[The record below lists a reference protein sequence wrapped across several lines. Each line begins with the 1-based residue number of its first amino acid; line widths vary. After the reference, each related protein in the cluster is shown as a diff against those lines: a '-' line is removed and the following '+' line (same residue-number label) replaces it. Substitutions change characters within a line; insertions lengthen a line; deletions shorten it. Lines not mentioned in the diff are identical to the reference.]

1 MTSSLIIRSAVSA
14 LFSAL
19 FARDALIYAQT
30 SDQPPSIAMTW
41 GDRPSI
47 HFGTAARIDLRLNL
61 QVDARESD
69 AALTPGGSVAWA
81 RKRVGVDGVVARVLG
96 FQVEGEIDEPS
107 PWRDVYVNYQQ
118 FDAVQ
123 LQAGQF
129 KLPFSRE
136 QTTSAAKL
144 DFVYRSRVAALLA
157 PGRDR
162 GVMVHG
168 RVIADR
174 LSYEAGTF
182 TRDGDNARHPGPERV
197 AGGRTIA
204 ARVTARP
211 FRSAHSAWR
220 TVEAGV
226 AGTWSDIAEGFPGF
240 QGETQ
245 FGEDFYEAELWVQ
258 GSLRRRGVE
267 FRWRPGPFSLT
278 SEYIRLAIERRAQ
291 GVEGTDLSPFVAD
304 GWYVSGTWTI
314 TGETK
319 TGAFGAV
326 EAAVRVEALGFSSEG
341 TGEPA
346 SASPRAEVV
355 LGRRLEALTIGM
367 NWHPMRW
374 LKVQVNAIR
383 EVVTES
389 GEAALLQRPL
399 WSQVLR
405 LQFAW

>member
-1 MTSSLIIRSAVSA
+1 MTSPLIIRSVVCA

-19 FARDALIYAQT
+19 FAQDALISAQT
-30 SDQPPSIAMTW
+30 SDQPPSIVMTW

-47 HFGTAARIDLRLNL
+47 RLGTAARIDLRLNL

-81 RKRVGVDGVVARVLG
+81 RKRVGVDGVLARVLG
-96 FQVEGEIDEPS
+96 FQVEGEIDEPN

-118 FDAVQ
+118 FEAVQ

-129 KLPFSRE
+129 KLPFSLE

-144 DFVYRSRVAALLA
+144 DFVYRSRAAALLA

-162 GVMVHG
+162 GVMAHG
-168 RVIADR
+168 RVVADR
-174 LSYEAGTF
+174 LRYEAGVF
-182 TRDGDNARHPGPERV
+182 TRDGDNARRPGPERL

-204 ARVTARP
+204 ARVSARP
-211 FRSAHSAWR
+211 FRSAQSPWR
-220 TVEAGV
+220 TLEAGV
-226 AGTWSDIAEGFPGF
+226 AGTWSDIAEGFPGI

-245 FGEDFYEAELWVQ
+245 LGDDFYEAELWVR

-267 FRWRPGPFSLT
+267 LRWRPGPFTLT
-278 SEYIRLAIERRAQ
+278 SEYIRLAVERRAQ
-291 GVEGTDLSPFVAD
+291 SVEETDLSPFVAD
-304 GWYVSGTWTI
+304 GWYVSGTWAI
-314 TGETK
+314 TGGTK
-319 TGAFGAV
+319 TGAFGVV
-326 EAAVRVEALGFSSEG
+326 EAAVRIEALEFSSEG

-355 LGRRLEALTIGM
+355 LGRRIDALTIGA
-367 NWHPMRW
+367 NWRPMRW
-374 LKVQVNAIR
+374 LKVQVNAVR
-383 EVVTES
+383 EVVTDS
-389 GEAALLQRPL
+389 GEAALPQRPL